1 MHSSETHHDCWV
13 HGIDLTAVALQSRS
27 SPVTAQTTCNVKTEM
42 HNKEQDCQVVR
53 MPVASHTSCTTV
65 FTRRANGGASRGSAA
80 AARTAVEEMARAFC
94 LGEKAFWT
102 HSVVN
107 TVKK

>member
-42 HNKEQDCQVVR
+42 HNKERDCQLVR
-53 MPVASHTSCTTV
+53 MPVV
-65 FTRRANGGASRGSAA
+65 R
-80 AARTAVEEMARAFC
+80 
-94 LGEKAFWT
+94 
-102 HSVVN
+102 
-107 TVKK
+107 